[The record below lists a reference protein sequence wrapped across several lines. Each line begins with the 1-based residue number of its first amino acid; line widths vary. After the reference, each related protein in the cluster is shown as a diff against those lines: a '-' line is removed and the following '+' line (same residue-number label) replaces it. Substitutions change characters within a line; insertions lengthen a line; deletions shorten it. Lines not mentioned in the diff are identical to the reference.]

1 MADDKKIL
9 LADPDNEVMT
19 TLKGVLEDS
28 GFDSIIS
35 HDGASALNKALSEMP
50 SVIVLSVALP
60 TIDGIKLSQILR
72 SNPRTENIPVI
83 FLSESDIYIPH
94 FQRHRDS
101 LFIKPVNVDE
111 VAARI
116 YSIFDK
122 FEKTLE
128 VSREGKL
135 IEGDLSE
142 ISLPDL
148 LQMFSMN
155 KKEGR
160 LCITRWKDKGD
171 IWLQDGNVIDAAIG
185 EVVGEK
191 ALFRLLTW
199 KRGNFKFLPAK
210 VNVPHKINRAADNLI
225 MEGLRQYDEWE
236 LLKDKFPPM
245 DARLKVLIDLSTLPK
260 GLRPIT
266 QEIFLLL
273 EFYPKV
279 SDIIDRNTFPDY
291 EVMRTIM
298 TLLTKGIIG
307 ITQEKGGNEERPIL
321 PKEELLKL
329 KERFAS
335 RMNYKSDKELGKVL
349 IFSHDNDKIR
359 YVINAINIL
368 PEFHI
373 HKEFLK
379 EMGLNQYLGVAG
391 HLQINESIQVTFI
404 VVPVSE
410 IFSPLW
416 RPLSNSMLCGLTILN
431 GEVERWDEINKIAG
445 YFEGRLGKLIAFA
458 IPEGEASGA
467 KVREIKEHMNRK
479 NDVMLFPVVKNDAEG
494 VRTMISTILHSVIG
508 AL

>member
-1 MADDKKIL
+1 MSDNKKIL
-9 LADPDNEVMT
+9 IADSDKKLT
-19 TLKGVLEDS
+19 TSLKGVLMDR
-28 GFDSIIS
+28 GYDAIIS
-35 HDGASALNKALSEMP
+35 HDGATALNKALSEMP
-50 SVIVLSVALP
+50 GVIVLSVALP

-72 SNPRTENIPVI
+72 SNPRTENIPFI
-83 FLSESDIYIPH
+83 FLSESDIHIPH
-94 FQRHRDS
+94 FQSHRDS
-101 LFIKPVNVDE
+101 LFIKPINVDE

-122 FEKTLE
+122 IEKTLE

-135 IEGDLSE
+135 IEGGLSE

-155 KKEGR
+155 KKDGR
-160 LCITRWKDKGD
+160 LCLTRGKDKGD
-171 IWLQDGNVIDAAIG
+171 IWLQDGNIIDAAIG
-185 EVVGEK
+185 EVAGEK

-199 KRGNFKFLPAK
+199 KSGNFKFLPAK
-210 VNVPHKINRAADNLI
+210 VTEPQKINRATDNLI

-236 LLKDKFPPM
+236 SLKEKFPPM
-245 DARLKVLIDLSTLPK
+245 DARLKVLIDPSTLPK

-279 SDIIDRNTFPDY
+279 SDVIDRNTFPDY

-298 TLLTKGIIG
+298 TLLTKGIID
-307 ITQEKGGNEERPIL
+307 ITREKGEEEKPIL
-321 PKEELLKL
+321 PKDDVLKL
-329 KERFAS
+329 KEKFAD
-335 RMNYKSDKELGKVL
+335 RKNYKLGKEFGKVL
-349 IFSHDNDKIR
+349 IFSDDNDRIR
-359 YVINAINIL
+359 YLINAINTL
-368 PEFHI
+368 PEFYI

-379 EMGLNQYLGVAG
+379 GMGPNQYLGVAG
-391 HLQINESIQVTFI
+391 HLQISESIQVTFI

-431 GEVERWDEINKIAG
+431 GEAERWDEINKIAG
-445 YFEGRLGKLIAFA
+445 YFQGRLGKPIAFA

-479 NDVMLFPVVKNDAEG
+479 NDVMLFPVVKNDVEG
-494 VRTMISTILHSVIG
+494 VRTMLSTLFHSVIG

>member
-1 MADDKKIL
+1 MSDDKKVL
-9 LADPDNEVMT
+9 VADTDKRLT
-19 TLKGVLEDS
+19 TSLKDVLRDR
-28 GFDSIIS
+28 GYDAVIS
-35 HDGASALNKALSEMP
+35 DDGAVALNKALSDMP
-50 SVIVLSVALP
+50 GMIVLSVALP

-72 SNPRTENIPVI
+72 SNPRTESIPLI
-83 FLSESDIYIPH
+83 FLSDSDIHIPH

-122 FEKTLE
+122 VAKTRE
-128 VSREGKL
+128 VSREGKI
-135 IEGDLSE
+135 IEGGLSE

-148 LQMFSMN
+148 LQMFSMS

-160 LCITRWKDKGD
+160 LCLTKRKDKGD
-171 IWLQDGNVIDAAIG
+171 IWLQDGNIIDAAIG

-199 KRGNFKFLPAK
+199 KSGSFKFLPSK
-210 VNVPHKINRAADNLI
+210 VNVPHKINRSADNLI
-225 MEGLRQYDEWE
+225 MEGLRQFDEWE

-245 DARLKVLIDLSTLPK
+245 DVSLKVLIDPSTLPK

-279 SDIIDRNTFPDY
+279 SDVIDRNTFPDY

-307 ITQEKGGNEERPIL
+307 ITQEKGREEKLIL

-329 KERFAS
+329 KERFAF
-335 RMNYKSDKELGKVL
+335 RMNYKLDKEFGKVL
-349 IFSHDNDKIR
+349 IFSHDNNEIR

-373 HKEFLK
+373 HKDFLK
-379 EMGLNQYLGVAG
+379 GMGPNQYLGVAG
-391 HLQINESIQVTFI
+391 YLQISENIQITFI
-404 VVPVSE
+404 TVPVSD

-416 RPLSNSMLCGLTILN
+416 RPLSNRMLGGLTILK
-431 GEVERWDEINKIAG
+431 GEAERWDEINKIAG
-445 YFEGRLGKLIAFA
+445 YFQGRLGKPIAFA
-458 IPEGEASGA
+458 IPEGEASGD
-467 KVREIKEHMNRK
+467 KIREIKEHVNMK
-479 NDVMLFPVVKNDAEG
+479 DDVMLFPIVKNDAEG
-494 VRTMISTILHSVIG
+494 IHSMISALFHSVIG

>member
-1 MADDKKIL
+1 MSDNKKIL
-9 LADPDNEVMT
+9 IADSDKKLT
-19 TLKGVLEDS
+19 TSLKGVLKDK
-28 GFDSIIS
+28 GYDAVIS
-35 HDGASALNKALSEMP
+35 NDGATALNKALSEMP
-50 SVIVLSVALP
+50 DMIVLSVALP

-72 SNPRTENIPVI
+72 SNPRTESIPLI
-83 FLSESDIYIPH
+83 FLSDSDIYIPH

-101 LFIKPVNVDE
+101 LFIKPANIDE

-122 FEKTLE
+122 AAKTRD

-135 IEGDLSE
+135 IEGGLSE

-160 LCITRWKDKGD
+160 LYLTKGKDKGD
-171 IWLQDGNVIDAAIG
+171 IWLQDGNIIDAAIG

-199 KRGNFKFLPAK
+199 KAGSFRFLPAK
-210 VNVPHKINRAADNLI
+210 INVPHKINRATDNLI

-236 LLKDKFPPM
+236 SLKDKFPPM
-245 DARLKVLIDLSTLPK
+245 DARLKVLIDPSTLPK

-279 SDIIDRNTFPDY
+279 SDVIDRNTFPDY

-298 TLLTKGIIG
+298 TLLTKGIID
-307 ITQEKGGNEERPIL
+307 ITQEKGQEERPIL
-321 PKEELLKL
+321 PKEDLLKL

-335 RMNYKSDKELGKVL
+335 RMNYKLDKEFGKVL
-349 IFSHDNDKIR
+349 IFSHDNDRIR

-368 PEFHI
+368 PEFYI
-373 HKEFLK
+373 HKDFLK
-379 EMGLNQYLGVAG
+379 GMGSNQYLGVAG
-391 HLQINESIQVTFI
+391 HLQIGDNIQITFI
-404 VVPVSE
+404 AVPVSE

-416 RPLSNSMLCGLTILN
+416 RPLSNSMLGGLTILN
-431 GEVERWDEINKIAG
+431 GEAERWDEINKIAG
-445 YFEGRLGKLIAFA
+445 YFQGGLGKPMAFA
-458 IPEGEASGA
+458 IPEGEASVD
-467 KVREIKEHMNRK
+467 KVREVKEHLNRK
-479 NDVMLFPVVKNDAEG
+479 NDVMLFPIVKNDAEG
-494 VRTMISTILHSVIG
+494 VRNMLSSLFRSVIG